1 MGMTASDRI
10 YVAGASGLIG
20 SACIS
25 VLGGVGYQNVLSP
38 SREELDLFDAE
49 KVRLFFETNRPE
61 YVIMAA
67 GRVGGIVENS
77 TRGFDMMNDN
87 LLIQQNLFHA
97 CIEFD
102 VRKSI
107 FLGSS
112 CMYPR
117 ICPQPMQE
125 EYLLSGKPEETS
137 LPYAI
142 SKLSGLHLGLAYNKQ
157 SGKTLFLPVIPN
169 SAYGPFDDFDPKT
182 SHVLSALLS
191 RFHEAKKTGQDE
203 VVLWGTGSPRREF
216 IASND
221 IASAVL
227 FLLEKDPSIDL
238 PVNIGSG
245 VDYSIREL
253 AETIR
258 NITGFQGRIKW
269 DTTKPDGTPQKLL
282 DTSRINQ
289 AGWMPKTG
297 LEEGIRRTYAW
308 YLDHIEKEGIS

>member
-1 MGMTASDRI
+1 MGMTASDRV

-25 VLGGVGYQNVLSP
+25 VLAGGGYQNVLSP
-38 SREELDLFDAE
+38 SREELDLFDSKE
-49 KVRLFFETNRPE
+49 VRSFFETNRPE

-77 TRGFDMMNDN
+77 TRGFDMMSDN
-87 LLIQQNLFHA
+87 LRIQQNLFQA

-102 VRKSI
+102 VQKSV
-107 FLGSS
+107 FFGSS

-117 ICPQPMQE
+117 ICPQPMKE

-216 IASND
+216 IASDD

-227 FLLEKDPSIDL
+227 FLLEKNPPIDL

-253 AETIR
+253 AETIGS
-258 NITGFQGRIKW
+258 ITGFHGLIKW
-269 DTTKPDGTPQKLL
+269 DATKPDGTPQKLL
-282 DTSRINQ
+282 DSSFINKT
-289 AGWMPKTG
+289 GWMPKTG
-297 LEEGIRRTYAW
+297 LEEGIRKTYAW
-308 YLDHIEKEGIS
+308 YLDHTEKDGIS

>member
-289 AGWMPKTG
+289 AGWMPKTS

>member
-117 ICPQPMQE
+117 ICPQPMKE